1 MIKLAFHDKPHP
13 AEEKMPI
20 EVSKVESDYDWAIL
34 ECIDDALGVLG
45 ENAKFT
51 LYWKLLIISNLDK
64 GGIVQNPELFIS
76 ALEKTFGLGSWAI
89 VREIAT
95 KLKSRFKLK
104 SDSEDISVVIRA
116 IRASKLTSDEIE
128 Q

>member
-1 MIKLAFHDKPHP
+1 MIKLAFHEKPK
-13 AEEKMPI
+13 EEEQVPLNA
-20 EVSKVESDYDWAIL
+20 SRRESDYDWAIL

-51 LYWKLLIISNLDK
+51 LYWKLLVIGNLDK
-64 GGIVQNPELFIS
+64 SGIVQHPELFIN

-89 VREIAT
+89 VREIAL

-116 IRASKLTSDEIE
+116 IRASKLTNDEIE